1 MPRNPT
7 QVGAPDPEL
16 KTSPILD
23 DTEDDLPD
31 GLELESGVCFFN
43 NAAYPLGTYVLSGDE
58 LLRCEQR
65 GVWVRE
71 GELRPQGR

>member
-1 MPRNPT
+1 MSRNPA

-23 DTEDDLPD
+23 DTEDDVPD
-31 GLELESGVCFFN
+31 GSELESGVCYFN
-43 NAAYPLGTYVLSGDE
+43 NAVYPLGTYVLSGDE
-58 LLRCEQR
+58 LLRCERR

-71 GELRPQGR
+71 GELRPER